1 VNPATLGIVGGLGPE
16 STIDYYR
23 RLLARHRERSGAAAN
38 LHIIIDSVDIA
49 RFFNFM
55 AIGDLEGLTGYL
67 AASVERLAH
76 AGAEL
81 ALVAANTPHVVFPQ
95 LATRSP
101 IPLVSIVEAT
111 CARAASLRLERVS
124 IFGTRFTMEG
134 TFYPDALRAA
144 GITVVRP
151 EEQEMAW
158 IHQIYV
164 GELVPG
170 VFLPETR
177 ARLLEIVDGLLHRNG
192 IDGVILG
199 GTELPLLLRE
209 PSHGEV
215 LLLDTTTIHVDAAL
229 DRMLGPTA

>member
-1 VNPATLGIVGGLGPE
+1 VSLRTLGVVGGLGPE

-23 RLLARHRERSGAAAN
+23 RLLARHRERSGKPDN
-38 LHIIIDSVDIA
+38 LHVVIDSVDIV

-67 AASVERLAH
+67 AASVERLARG
-76 AGAEL
+76 GAEL
-81 ALVAANTPHVVFPQ
+81 ALVAANTPHVVFQ
-95 LATRSP
+95 ELAARSP

-111 CARAASLRLERVS
+111 CAKAAALHLARVS

-134 TFYPDALRAA
+134 SFYPDALRAA
-144 GITVVRP
+144 GISIVLP
-151 EEQEMAW
+151 EEQERAW

-177 ARLLEIVDGLLHRNG
+177 TRLLEIVDGLLHRDG

-209 PSHGEV
+209 ASHGDV
-215 LLLDTTTIHVDAAL
+215 LLLDTTAIHVDAAL
-229 DRMLGPTA
+229 DRMLGEAR